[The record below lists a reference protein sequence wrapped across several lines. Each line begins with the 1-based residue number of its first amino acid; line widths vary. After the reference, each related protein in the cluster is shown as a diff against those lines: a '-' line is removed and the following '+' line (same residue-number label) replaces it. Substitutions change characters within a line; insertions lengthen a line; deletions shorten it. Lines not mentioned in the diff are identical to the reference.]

1 VLAAHLSL
9 LIDLLSDL
17 FLQSVFDPAEIE
29 REQSVIVQEIRM
41 VEDTP
46 DEFIH
51 VLFQEDFWKQNPLGL
66 PIYGT
71 VETVEK
77 TGRQQMLDFVTS
89 RFNPERIVV
98 AAAGNLDHQI
108 FLDLIAPA
116 METLNHAGPI
126 VERTPPVHHFFSRVV
141 KKDLEQVHLAMGMR
155 GTS

>member
-29 REQSVIVQEIRM
+29 REQSVIIQEIRM

-51 VLFQEDFWKQNPLGL
+51 VLFQEDFWKQSPLGL

-71 VETVEK
+71 VQTVENL
-77 TGRQQMLDFVTS
+77 GRKEMLDFITS
-89 RFNPERIVV
+89 RFNPEGIIVS
-98 AAAGNLDHQI
+98 AAG
-108 FLDLIAPA
+108 
-116 METLNHAGPI
+116 
-126 VERTPPVHHFFSRVV
+126 
-141 KKDLEQVHLAMGMR
+141 
-155 GTS
+155 